1 VKISKIIDKKDK
13 KMVQKDIRDVRT
25 NLTKYINKYNGRK
38 IYISK
43 YNKIIGEL
51 KFYSN
56 KEKEQVKLDIAKEL
70 IKLSDSDVD
79 LL

>member
-1 VKISKIIDKKDK
+1 
-13 KMVQKDIRDVRT
+13 MLQKDIRDVRT

-51 KFYSN
+51 KFYSS
-56 KEKEQVKLDIAKEL
+56 KEKERVKIDIAKEIVKSADTEL
-70 IKLSDSDVD
+70 EMIWCMAVRSIWTFIV
-79 LL
+79 

>member
-1 VKISKIIDKKDK
+1 
-13 KMVQKDIRDVRT
+13 MVQKDIRDVRT

-70 IKLSDSDVD
+70 VKYSDSDID
-79 LL
+79 LA

>member
-1 VKISKIIDKKDK
+1 MI
-13 KMVQKDIRDVRT
+13 QKDIRDIRS

-51 KFYSN
+51 KFYNSR
-56 KEKEQVKLDIAKEL
+56 EKETVKLDIAKEIL
-70 IKLSDSDVD
+70 KNADDNE
-79 LL
+79 

>member
-1 VKISKIIDKKDK
+1 MI
-13 KMVQKDIRDVRT
+13 QKDIRDIRA

-51 KFYSN
+51 KFYSSR
-56 KEKEQVKLDIAKEL
+56 EKETVKLDIAKEIL
-70 IKLSDSDVD
+70 KNADDNDI
-79 LL
+79 

>member
-1 VKISKIIDKKDK
+1 
-13 KMVQKDIRDVRT
+13 MVQKDIRDVRT

-51 KFYSN
+51 KFYSS

-70 IKLSDSDVD
+70 VKHSDLDID

>member
-1 VKISKIIDKKDK
+1 MI
-13 KMVQKDIRDVRT
+13 QKDIRDLRT
-25 NLTKYINKYNGRK
+25 NLTKYINKYMGKK

-51 KFYSN
+51 KFYDN
-56 KEKEQVKLDIAKEL
+56 EEKKSVKLDIAKEIVQNGDTTL
-70 IKLSDSDVD
+70 N

>member
-1 VKISKIIDKKDK
+1 MI
-13 KMVQKDIRDVRT
+13 QKDIRDIRT
-25 NLTKYINKYNGRK
+25 NLTKYIMKYNGRK

-56 KEKEQVKLDIAKEL
+56 KEKEIVKLDIAKEIIKNSDPELDL
-70 IKLSDSDVD
+70 I
-79 LL
+79 

>member
-1 VKISKIIDKKDK
+1 
-13 KMVQKDIRDVRT
+13 MVQKDIRDVRT

-51 KFYSN
+51 KFYSS

-70 IKLSDSDVD
+70 VKHSDSDLD

>member
-1 VKISKIIDKKDK
+1 
-13 KMVQKDIRDVRT
+13 MVQKDIRDVRT

-51 KFYSN
+51 KFYSS

-70 IKLSDSDVD
+70 VKHSDSDLD
-79 LL
+79 LI

>member
-1 VKISKIIDKKDK
+1 MI
-13 KMVQKDIRDVRT
+13 QKDIREVRT

-51 KFYSN
+51 KFYSS
-56 KEKEQVKLDIAKEL
+56 KEKDQVRLDIAKEI
-70 IKLSDSDVD
+70 IKSADPELE
-79 LL
+79 LLQ

>member
-1 VKISKIIDKKDK
+1 
-13 KMVQKDIRDVRT
+13 MLQKDIRDVRT

-51 KFYSN
+51 RFYSS
-56 KEKEQVKLDIAKEL
+56 KEKEKVKLDIAKEI
-70 IKLSDSDVD
+70 IKSADSDPDVI
-79 LL
+79 

>member
-1 VKISKIIDKKDK
+1 
-13 KMVQKDIRDVRT
+13 MVQKDIRDVRT

-51 KFYSN
+51 KFYSS

-70 IKLSDSDVD
+70 VKHSDSELD

>member
-1 VKISKIIDKKDK
+1 
-13 KMVQKDIRDVRT
+13 MVQKDIRDVRT

-56 KEKEQVKLDIAKEL
+56 REKEQVKLDIAKEL
-70 IKLSDSDVD
+70 VKHSDSDLD
-79 LL
+79 LP

>member
-1 VKISKIIDKKDK
+1 MIK
-13 KMVQKDIRDVRT
+13 KDIRDIRT

-51 KFYSN
+51 KFYSS
-56 KEKEQVKLDIAKEL
+56 KEKEKVRFDIAKEI
-70 IKLSDSDVD
+70 IKSSDADVD
-79 LL
+79 FLN

>member
-1 VKISKIIDKKDK
+1 
-13 KMVQKDIRDVRT
+13 MLQKDIRDIKT

-51 KFYSN
+51 KFYSS
-56 KEKEQVKLDIAKEL
+56 KERKLRHCQRIVKKRRCRADA
-70 IKLSDSDVD
+70 V
-79 LL
+79 

>member
-1 VKISKIIDKKDK
+1 
-13 KMVQKDIRDVRT
+13 MLQKDIRDVRT

-51 KFYSN
+51 KFYSS
-56 KEKEQVKLDIAKEL
+56 KEKERVKIDIAKEIVKSADTEL
-70 IKLSDSDVD
+70 EMI
-79 LL
+79 

>member
-1 VKISKIIDKKDK
+1 MVK
-13 KMVQKDIRDVRT
+13 KDIRDIRT

-51 KFYSN
+51 KFYSS
-56 KEKEQVKLDIAKEL
+56 KEKEKVRFDIAKEI
-70 IKLSDSDVD
+70 IKSSDADVD
-79 LL
+79 FLS

>member
-1 VKISKIIDKKDK
+1 MI
-13 KMVQKDIRDVRT
+13 QKDIRDVRT
-25 NLTKYINKYNGRK
+25 NLTRYINKYNGRK

-56 KEKEQVKLDIAKEL
+56 KEKETVKLDIAKEI
-70 IKLSDSDVD
+70 IKNYDPELDMV
-79 LL
+79 

>member
-1 VKISKIIDKKDK
+1 
-13 KMVQKDIRDVRT
+13 MLQKDIRDVRT

-51 KFYSN
+51 KFYSS

-70 IKLSDSDVD
+70 VKHSDSDLD

>member
-1 VKISKIIDKKDK
+1 MI
-13 KMVQKDIRDVRT
+13 QKDIRDLRT
-25 NLTKYINKYNGRK
+25 NLTKYINKYTGEK

-51 KFYSN
+51 KFYDTE
-56 KEKEQVKLDIAKEL
+56 EKKIVKLDIAKEIVQNGDTTL
-70 IKLSDSDVD
+70 N

>member
-1 VKISKIIDKKDK
+1 MI
-13 KMVQKDIRDVRT
+13 QKDIREIRT
-25 NLTKYINKYNGRK
+25 NLTRYINKYNGRK

-56 KEKEQVKLDIAKEL
+56 KEKDKVKLDIAKEI
-70 IKLSDSDVD
+70 IKNADTD
-79 LL
+79 LNFLN

>member
-1 VKISKIIDKKDK
+1 MIK
-13 KMVQKDIRDVRT
+13 KDIRDIRT

-51 KFYSN
+51 KFYSS
-56 KEKEQVKLDIAKEL
+56 KEKEEVRLDIAKEI
-70 IKLSDSDVD
+70 IKSSDAGVD
-79 LL
+79 FLN

>member
-1 VKISKIIDKKDK
+1 MMVK
-13 KMVQKDIRDVRT
+13 KDIRDIRT

-51 KFYSN
+51 KFYSS
-56 KEKEQVKLDIAKEL
+56 KEKEKVRIDIAKEI
-70 IKLSDSDVD
+70 IKSSDAGVD
-79 LL
+79 FLN

>member
-1 VKISKIIDKKDK
+1 MKISKIIDKKDK

>member
-1 VKISKIIDKKDK
+1 MI
-13 KMVQKDIRDVRT
+13 QKDIRDIRT

-51 KFYSN
+51 KFYSSRE
-56 KEKEQVKLDIAKEL
+56 KEKVKLDIAKEIIKRADADMEL
-70 IKLSDSDVD
+70 I
-79 LL
+79 